1 VVELSAAW
9 ARLRRNAWLYRRSL
23 GTHLRSTMEYESD
36 FWIMAVTA
44 VLTQGV
50 GAIFLWAIFRSV
62 PQINGWQFW
71 DVILIYSLV
80 VVSEGIAVLVGQG
93 AWMLAFVVN
102 LGQFD
107 VYLVRPW
114 SPMLQILSS
123 QVGMNGF
130 GNLGL
135 GFAMMAT
142 ALAHVQVDWSFGL
155 AAYGVLLLIS
165 AALVKIGIN
174 LLSNCAGFWLRSPWA
189 MFAGSIHTLGELTRF
204 PLTIYSI
211 GVQLLL
217 SVALPFAFMS
227 FYPATAFLGRGANPW
242 LGAAT
247 PLVAIY
253 CLALAAWV
261 FRIGLNRYESSGH

>member
-1 VVELSAAW
+1 VAELRAAW
-9 ARLRRNAWLYRRSL
+9 AGLRRSAWLYRRCL
-23 GTHLRSTMEYESD
+23 GAHLRSTMEYESD

-44 VLTQGV
+44 VLVQGV
-50 GAIFLWAIFRSV
+50 GAVFLWAIFRSV

-93 AWMLAFVVN
+93 VWILAYLVN
-102 LGQFD
+102 MGHFD
-107 VYLVRPW
+107 AFLVRPW
-114 SPMLQILSS
+114 SPMLQVLSA

-135 GFAMMAT
+135 GLAMMVT
-142 ALAHVQVDWSFGL
+142 ALTQVHVDWSPGL
-155 AAYGVLLLIS
+155 AAYGVVLLIS

-174 LLSNCAGFWLRSPWA
+174 LLSSCAAFWLRSPWS

-204 PLTIYSI
+204 PLTIYSL

-227 FYPATAFLGRGANPW
+227 FYPATAFLGRGASPW
-242 LGAAT
+242 LGAVT
-247 PLVAIY
+247 PLVAGY
-253 CLALAAWV
+253 CLVLAAWV
-261 FRIGLNRYESSGH
+261 FRVGLGRYESSGH